1 MTVPIERRAAPS
13 LFGTRTAAADGPH
26 AHSLLDL
33 MYDGFHV
40 LFMLR
45 NGSAPPAGEVEFMDK
60 VSAFLHEFEDEA
72 RKLRAHSED
81 IDAAK
86 YAFCAALDEAILG
99 SSFAIRAAWERR
111 PLQLTVFG
119 DQLAGEHFFDR
130 LESLRSKGGIRLQAL
145 QVFHLCL
152 LLGFKGK
159 YALDDS
165 DRLAYLTARLGDEI
179 AHIKGQSKGFAP
191 RALRPDQ
198 IVHKL
203 RSNTPFWM
211 LGAVFT
217 LTALLVY
224 LGLESSLHRSAEGML
239 AAYSHLVRLP
249 ARPASLTVTLP

>member
-13 LFGTRTAAADGPH
+13 LFGTRNATADGHH
-26 AHSLLDL
+26 AHALLDL

-60 VSAFLHEFEDEA
+60 ICAFLLEFEGA
-72 RKLRAHSED
+72 ANRLRAQSED

-111 PLQLTVFG
+111 PLQLTMFG

-130 LESLRSKGGIRLQAL
+130 LEDLRSKGGARLQAL

-152 LLGFKGK
+152 LLGFQGK
-159 YALDDS
+159 YSLDDS

-179 AHIKGQSKGFAP
+179 AHIKGKSKGFAP

-203 RSNTPFWM
+203 RSNTPLWV
-211 LGAVFT
+211 LSAVFT
-217 LTALLVY
+217 LTALLMY
-224 LGLESSLHRSAEGML
+224 IGLESSLHRATDSML
-239 AAYSHLVRLP
+239 AGYSKLVRLP
-249 ARPASLTVTLP
+249 PRPASLTVTLP